1 MNTYYSRIL
10 KKLILKKYT
19 VSIAESCTGG
29 LLSSEFTKIPGI
41 SKIFIS
47 GIVCYSDKS
56 KIEILNINKS
66 KLKKFGAVSKEIAN
80 EMSLKLFNLTKS
92 DICISTTGIAGPTGY
107 SKKKPLGL
115 VYISIL
121 TKNKSQIIRKQ
132 FNGSRI
138 EIQKSVVS
146 EVFKNIKKLI

>member
-1 MNTYYSRIL
+1 M
-10 KKLILKKYT
+10 
-19 VSIAESCTGG
+19 SI
-29 LLSSEFTKIPGI
+29 
-41 SKIFIS
+41 
-47 GIVCYSDKS
+47 
-56 KIEILNINKS
+56 
-66 KLKKFGAVSKEIAN
+66 
-80 EMSLKLFNLTKS
+80 KLFNLTKS

-121 TKNKSQIIRKQ
+121 IKNNPQIIKKQ

-146 EVFKNIKKLI
+146 EVFKNIKKFI